1 MRRVQKELRCDLMFL
16 RAFIVVFGESGG
28 EFTSVSLP
36 AEQLG
41 VRQHMLQSAVVGY
54 TEG

>member
-1 MRRVQKELRCDLMFL
+1 MRRMQKLQCDLMFL
-16 RAFIVVFGESGG
+16 RAFVVVFGESGG